1 MTTLMTGFN
10 SRHKVNPELIARYEG
25 DARWHG
31 DKNIK
36 NELAT
41 ARRTAT
47 SLGKAS
53 DVFGHLKP
61 EHKLALD
68 AATSAM
74 RHLSNDLAQL
84 VGWAKE
90 YGAYCAKERARQ
102 DTAELEAIAEKR
114 WGNDL
119 KALAFEADV
128 IAELQ
133 SRNGRDALG
142 HWMHSI
148 GLHTEVNPE
157 DISFPFAKLSW
168 NESYL
173 QRAVLARIIR
183 DASTVKGQKWRG
195 IRGTPYDLSW
205 DQYEQYLAH
214 RKAAAV
220 AADKVLSGFS
230 G

>member
-1 MTTLMTGFN
+1 MTGFN

-31 DKNIK
+31 DKNIR

-61 EHKLALD
+61 DHKLALD

-74 RHLSNDLAQL
+74 RQLSNDLAEL

-90 YGAYCAKERARQ
+90 YGAYCANERARL
-102 DTAELEAIAEKR
+102 DAAELEAIAEKR

-128 IAELQ
+128 IADLH
-133 SRNGRDALG
+133 SRNGRNALG

-148 GLHTEVNPE
+148 GLRTEVKPE
-157 DISFPFAKLSW
+157 NISFAFIKLTRD
-168 NESYL
+168 ESYV

-183 DASTVKGQKWRG
+183 EASQQKGLYGPVLEEHITTRAG
-195 IRGTPYDLSW
+195 ISTRSI
-205 DQYEQYLAH
+205 
-214 RKAAAV
+214 
-220 AADKVLSGFS
+220 
-230 G
+230 